1 LKEGNNMGW
10 IKDGKKEKE
19 TKEVE
24 DLQKPV
30 EPDVEYNLT
39 QKLIVRSMEFQNVIM
54 KDIKKLNDTADT
66 IKHRAGWIV
75 LFLVLIFI
83 LGSLILFFVEQIAS
97 KGW

>member
-1 LKEGNNMGW
+1 VEEGKMGW
-10 IKDGKKEKE
+10 IKDDKKEKE

-30 EPDVEYNLT
+30 EPAVEYNLT

-54 KDIKKLNDTADT
+54 KDIKSLKEKADI
-66 IKHRAGWIV
+66 IKYRAGWIV

-83 LGSLILFFVEQIAS
+83 VGILILFFIKQIAS